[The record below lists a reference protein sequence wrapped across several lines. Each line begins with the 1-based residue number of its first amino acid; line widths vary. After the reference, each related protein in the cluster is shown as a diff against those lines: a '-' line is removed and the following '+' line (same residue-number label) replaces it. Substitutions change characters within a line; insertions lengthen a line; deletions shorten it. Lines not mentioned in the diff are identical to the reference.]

1 MTTKKTID
9 ELKGQV
15 AMGQQ
20 QGGNFNRGPT
30 PYQEWKA
37 AEGVP
42 IYTGSYVDDLYA
54 LELAPWA
61 RMGQN
66 GAILNLADQEED
78 DAWVVEIAPA
88 GSTTVQ
94 HHLCEAT
101 VFVLTGRGATTF
113 WQDGSEQQSV
123 EWQRGS
129 VFSPPINC
137 HYQHFNGDGQS
148 PARLLTV
155 TNAPMVI
162 NLFRDA
168 DFIFGDPY
176 VFDKRF
182 AGEANFF
189 VTPAERLN
197 PRTWKTNFVPDIR
210 AFTLDSNPRR
220 GVGNSRAGFSLSNNS
235 MYVHSSEFPPG
246 TYKKVHRH
254 GVGAHV
260 IVLKGEGYSLLSFA
274 GEEPRKVDW
283 KDGSVLSPA
292 QDEFHQH
299 FNTGRE
305 PARYLAV
312 LLGRLHRGP
321 GSGSPYQIDYED
333 QDPSVYDLYVAEC
346 AKHGVEV
353 VLPRPEYRRA

>member
-1 MTTKKTID
+1 MTTED
-9 ELKGQV
+9 GERQ
-15 AMGQQ
+15 
-20 QGGNFNRGPT
+20 GNFNKGPT

-42 IYTGSYVDDLYA
+42 IYTGSYVDNLYT

-61 RMGQN
+61 RMGQK

-78 DAWVVEIAPA
+78 DAWVVEMAPA
-88 GSTTVQ
+88 GSTEVQ

-101 VFVLTGRGATTF
+101 IFVLTGRGATSF
-113 WQDGSEQQSV
+113 WQEGSEKQSV

-129 VFSPPINC
+129 VFSPPANC
-137 HYQHFNGDGQS
+137 HYQHFNGDGGA

-162 NLFRDA
+162 NLFRDPE
-168 DFIFGDPY
+168 FNFKNPY
-176 VFDKRF
+176 VFNQRF
-182 AGEANFF
+182 GGEANFF
-189 VTPAERLN
+189 TAPAERLN
-197 PRTWKTNFVPDIR
+197 PRTCKTHFVPDIR
-210 AFTLDSNPRR
+210 AFPLDSNPQR
-220 GVGNSRAGFSLSNNS
+220 GPGNSKAGSSPPKNA
-235 MYVHSSEFPPG
+235 MYVHTSEFPPG

-260 IVLKGEGYSLLSFA
+260 IVLKGEGYSLLSFE

-283 KDGSVLSPA
+283 KDGSILSPA

-312 LLGRLHRGP
+312 LLGQLNRGHGGGTP
-321 GSGSPYQIDYED
+321 HQIEYVD
-333 QDPSVYDLYVAEC
+333 QDPSIYDLYVAEC
-346 AKHGVEV
+346 AKNGVDV
-353 VLPRPEYRRA
+353 VLPGHEYRSA